1 MARMQSYPPAASQQV
16 DAWELQAL
24 GKHGRPVLHR
34 IESMKQQAKRL
45 AGRNDGRCFLLLF
58 EERLLN
64 DLIVDMASA
73 YLDLER
79 VARQME
85 SGQYRVGETHT
96 ELYRAIVH

>member
-1 MARMQSYPPAASQQV
+1 VGKMQSYQSSAARV

-24 GKHGRPVLHR
+24 GRHGLPVLQR
-34 IESMKQQAKRL
+34 IERMKTQAKRL

-79 VARQME
+79 VARHME
-85 SGQYRVGETHT
+85 TGSYKVGQTHT
-96 ELYRAIVH
+96 DLYRAIVH